1 MKVSEFKHTALGR
14 GHGRSNFASGK
25 HRSVRTYCDCNDGL
39 MATRPSKDSSP
50 RLCEV
55 GARIVPRTGDP
66 APAMYV
72 DGEQYVHKQEMV
84 NIVSIALRA
93 VLGCVITQNIIENV
107 TSMIVQLRPFT
118 PMAFATNPCWL

>member
-1 MKVSEFKHTALGR
+1 MRVSDFKHVALGR
-14 GHGRSNFASGK
+14 SLGRSISASGM
-25 HRSVRTYCDCNDGL
+25 HRSVRTCGDCSNGL
-39 MATRPSKDSSP
+39 MATRPSGDSSL
-50 RLCEV
+50 RLCEA

-72 DGEQYVHKQEMV
+72 DGEHYVHKQEV
-84 NIVSIALRA
+84 VHTVSIALRA

-118 PMAFATNPCWL
+118 PMAFATNP